1 MTSKKERELLREN
14 DREFRHTDRQL
25 QRDRAQLE
33 KQEKQLELD
42 IKKAAKQGNKQA
54 ATTLAKQLIQV
65 RNQKTKSMAMSGKMT
80 ALNHQTKTMASTA
93 KMAQTMGATAKTM
106 GKMNAQ
112 FDPVKVQKTM
122 QEFERE
128 STKMEMSEEMMSDT
142 IDSALAGSDDEA
154 ETDTVVAGILDEIG
168 IEMTGKLAA
177 APQGVPEAEK
187 AGKKDIT
194 DADIER
200 MLAQLKS

>member
-1 MTSKKERELLREN
+1 MTSKKEKEQLREN
-14 DREFRHTDRQL
+14 DREFRHTERQL
-25 QRDRAQLE
+25 QRDRTQLE
-33 KQEKQLELD
+33 RQEKQLELD
-42 IKKAAKQGNKQA
+42 IRKAAKQGNNQA

-80 ALNHQTKTMASTA
+80 ALNHQTKTMATTA

-106 GKMNAQ
+106 AKVNDQ

-122 QEFERE
+122 QDFERE
-128 STKMEMSEEMMSDT
+128 STKMEMSEEMMTDT
-142 IDSALAGSDDEA
+142 LDSVLAGSDDEA
-154 ETDTVVAGILDEIG
+154 ETDAVVANILDEIG

-177 APQGVPEAEK
+177 APSGVPEA
-187 AGKKDIT
+187 KKDIT

-200 MLAQLKS
+200 MLTQLKS

>member
-1 MTSKKERELLREN
+1 MTSKKDKELMREN
-14 DREFRHTDRQL
+14 DREFRSTERQL
-25 QRDRAQLE
+25 QRDRTQLE
-33 KQEKQLELD
+33 RQEKQLEAD
-42 IKKAAKQGNKQA
+42 IRKVAKQGNKQA

-65 RNQKTKSMAMSGKMT
+65 RAQKTKSMAMSGKMT

-106 GKMNAQ
+106 HKVNEQ

-122 QEFERE
+122 MEFEKE
-128 STKMEMSEEMMSDT
+128 STKMEISEELMTDT
-142 IDSALAGSDDEA
+142 LDTALAGSDDET
-154 ETDTVVAGILDEIG
+154 ETDTVVASILDEIG

-177 APQGVPEAEK
+177 APRGLPEADK
-187 AGKKDIT
+187 TGQKDIT